1 MKKSIYIVGFVLAGV
16 ALFQSCEEQQQ
27 AEPEKT
33 SKLKMAEDSELA
45 LLMRQLTEETEA
57 IREAVMAGE
66 THPLW
71 ERVQE
76 LHTAIPTDPASS
88 GPVFE
93 GFSEAF
99 IHAVREMESADSPG
113 TKHFNAVVDQCMA
126 CHSTFCPGPKR
137 RIAKF
142 YISE

>member
-1 MKKSIYIVGFVLAGV
+1 
-16 ALFQSCEEQQQ
+16 
-27 AEPEKT
+27 
-33 SKLKMAEDSELA
+33 MAEDSELA
-45 LLMRQLTEETEA
+45 LLMRQLTDETEA

-71 ERVQE
+71 KRVQE

-88 GPVFE
+88 GPVFQ

-99 IHAVREMESADSPG
+99 IGAVREMEAADSLG
-113 TKHFNAVVDQCMA
+113 VKHFNAVIDQCMD